1 MKALAL
7 YGIGD
12 LRYEET
18 PIPKR
23 NDDEVLLKVR
33 AVGICG
39 SDIPRVFDKGTYHF
53 PTIIGHEFSGE
64 IVEADDNSLIGKRA
78 SVFPLI
84 PCQKCEACQNFHYAQ
99 CKNYDYYGSR
109 RNGAMAEYIAV
120 KKQNLS
126 FIPDGVTFEEA
137 AMNEPAAVAMHAFKK
152 SDVKPND
159 TVLIYGIGT
168 IGLIFAQIARAS
180 GVKNITLVGRTKEK
194 IQFAKKLNFLNVIDK
209 NIEKLNTN
217 PCADVCVEGTG
228 DSEALNDCA
237 ILAKNFSKII
247 CLGNPLKEM
256 TLSQDAYWKI
266 LRKELSLFGVWNS
279 NFNHIENDWKDALLA
294 VKENKIDLKSLITHK
309 FLLKDYK
316 KAFEMMKNK
325 SELYCKVMFV
335 MEE

>member
-39 SDIPRVFDKGTYHF
+39 SDIPRVFDKGTYNF
-53 PTIIGHEFSGE
+53 PTIIGHEFAGE
-64 IVEADDNSLIGKRA
+64 IVEANDNSLIGKKA

-126 FIPDGVTFEEA
+126 FIPNGVTFEEA
-137 AMNEPAAVAMHAFKK
+137 AMNEPAAVAVHALKK

-228 DSEALNDCA
+228 DPEALNDCA
-237 ILAKNFSKII
+237 ILAKNFGKII

-256 TLSQDAYWKI
+256 TFSQDAYWKI
-266 LRKELSLFGVWNS
+266 LRKELSLLGVWNS
-279 NFNHIENDWKDALLA
+279 NFNYIENDWKDALLA